1 MQLLILKNL
10 LPFPPQEE
18 KFEEMI
24 PQNKNA
30 SQKVISSP
38 AFDDAPSAPSRENI
52 NAILDNYDNI
62 NEKMDSFAEESYN
75 SNQIKEENI
84 TLVSSPQSFAI
95 EEEVNE
101 VVNSPSQLISGI
113 IPNKIEEIGVLNDEN
128 TFDLLDNIKNFDKN
142 SLSHPG
148 NFKDDSLLPS
158 QETIEDEKLMM
169 TEEINKNKGMFSDV
183 KDQLLGASHD
193 NLKNV
198 DTVVKENLPDKY
210 DILSEKGHQEV
221 LKELNDFDSHDL
233 QKVNSPGTVDPQE
246 FLRREVV
253 MKEIEGFSS
262 EKLLKTDTITEA
274 YLPTNEDI
282 KHEMSEIESDIK
294 ESKKIYSDVM
304 SEVNYFESSNL
315 KSVDTEESVY
325 LPDKIDLSVE
335 RALQGVMEEVKDQS
349 KHLSHIEHIKEPVG
363 PDVLM
368 KEEMNRNDTLDS
380 VVHFDKSN
388 LKHSEVDEKSVLP
401 SVEDIQSERL
411 RNNFTHDVES
421 FEKSSL
427 KSTPV
432 NEKNLLP
439 DSNDIQSEKH
449 HYELLAGIES
459 FPHDELKNSEMKEP
473 ISPAKLAKQELV
485 RDSVLQDVETYD
497 KSKLTHSFMEEKGI
511 LPSSSDIVEERQHLE
526 LLTGIESFD
535 SHHLKA
541 SSMREPI
548 SPMDLAKH
556 EFAHNAMLAGV
567 ESYDKL
573 NLTHSETQEKNI
585 LPSSSDILHERERVV
600 LEEGSSKFKP
610 LNPRE
615 ISEPDH
621 QVFEAKE
628 GFMDPKEMM
637 GDVQMFHSKSRNMSG
652 SSSGSLESS
661 NVKSI
666 NSTNPLSAPL
676 TTPLTID
683 EQQRNSSS
691 DEWVKL
697 DKQSGGDLL
706 G

>member
-1 MQLLILKNL
+1 MYSECMIDHKGFEEDEEVQKKLWALSEKLLNLDFTKQFASSSSVKILDINDTP
-10 LPFPPQEE
+10 LPPLPLDATPDTEESPSFSPQEE

-84 TLVSSPQSFAI
+84 TLVSSPQSIAI

-101 VVNSPSQLISGI
+101 VVNSPSQLMSGI
-113 IPNKIEEIGVLNDEN
+113 IPNKIEEI
-128 TFDLLDNIKNFDKN
+128 
-142 SLSHPG
+142 
-148 NFKDDSLLPS
+148 DDSLLPS

-169 TEEINKNKGMFSDV
+169 TEEINKNK
-183 KDQLLGASHD
+183 
-193 NLKNV
+193 

-246 FLRREVV
+246 FFEER
-253 MKEIEGFSS
+253 SS
-262 EKLLKTDTITEA
+262 

-439 DSNDIQSEKH
+439 DSNDIQK
-449 HYELLAGIES
+449 
-459 FPHDELKNSEMKEP
+459 P

-567 ESYDKL
+567 ESYD
-573 NLTHSETQEKNI
+573 N
-585 LPSSSDILHERERVV
+585 SSDILHERERVV
-600 LEEGSSKFKP
+600 LEEGST
-610 LNPRE
+610 
-615 ISEPDH
+615 
-621 QVFEAKE
+621 KE